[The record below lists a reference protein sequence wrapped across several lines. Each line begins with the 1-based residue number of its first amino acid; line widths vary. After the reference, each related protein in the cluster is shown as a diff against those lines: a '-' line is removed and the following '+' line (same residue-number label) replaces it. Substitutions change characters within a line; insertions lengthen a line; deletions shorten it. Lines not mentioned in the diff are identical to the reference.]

1 MIWHQNIIELAP
13 LPRGFN
19 LVTNEILVQA
29 PELTNCEVGLLHLFI
44 QHTSASLAIN
54 ENATGRAWRSGASLQ
69 CDGAGAR
76 RLLRAH
82 PGRPG

>member
-29 PELTNCEVGLLHLFI
+29 PELELAGKLLLFAAGEE
-44 QHTSASLAIN
+44 TSS
-54 ENATGRAWRSGASLQ
+54 
-69 CDGAGAR
+69 
-76 RLLRAH
+76 
-82 PGRPG
+82 